1 MKCGNCKA
9 EISDTAKFC
18 GHCGAKAGVRL
29 CPNGHVLDTGSDICK
44 YCPPQ
49 AASGTRK
56 VSASTTV
63 EKTTTFEKP
72 TTIEKS
78 TTVEKTTKGETP
90 AKHGSAKTE
99 VFQSTRLYTS
109 REMEPVR
116 LMGWLV
122 IVEGKDLWKD
132 FRILNARMSV
142 GRDKDCDIV
151 IYDSHISLKQASIRV
166 AEDIVTFTDLDSSN
180 GTYVN
185 NQEITKIELKD
196 NDIIKMGNTTL
207 KFKAF

>member
-1 MKCGNCKA
+1 MKCSNCKA

-18 GHCGAKAGVRL
+18 GHCGTKVGVRL
-29 CPNGHVLDTGSDICK
+29 CPNGHVLDTGSYICK
-44 YCPPQ
+44 YCPTQ
-49 AASGTRK
+49 SASGTRK

-63 EKTTTFEKP
+63 EKTTTLERP

-78 TTVEKTTKGETP
+78 TTVEKPTTGDTP
-90 AKHGSAKTE
+90 ARHESPKTE
-99 VFQSTRLYTS
+99 IFQSTRLYTAQ
-109 REMEPVR
+109 EMEPVK

-122 IVEGKDLWKD
+122 IVEGKDHWKD
-132 FRILNARMSV
+132 FRIMKTRMSI

-151 IYDSHISLKQASIRV
+151 IDDSHISSKQASIRV
-166 AEDIVTFTDLDSSN
+166 ADDIVTLTDLDSSN

-185 NQEITKIELKD
+185 DQEITKIELKD
-196 NDIIKMGNTTL
+196 NDIVKMGNTTL